1 MSLRIIL
8 GCLLVVIVAL
18 GVVAYQAIR
27 WAEGPAVPAE
37 ERPPSKVI
45 VIPDGSTF
53 QQVADLLERERL
65 IKSGFAFVLFGK
77 FQSADRKV
85 HAGEYEMNPG
95 MTPAEILSMLRNG
108 QVLLHS
114 LTVPEGLTFVQIAE
128 LASQDGLTDREEF
141 LRLAKDR
148 EFIGSLEIKAETLE
162 GYLYPDTYKFP
173 RPVKAREVLV
183 AMVEQ
188 LRQEFRADLRARM
201 QELKMTMH
209 EVLTLASVIE
219 KETGS
224 GGERPE
230 ISAVFHNRLK
240 KHIPLQ
246 SDPTVIYGLPAF
258 DGNLHKKDLSS
269 PSPYNTYR
277 VQGLPPGPIA
287 NPGIQAIRA
296 ALYPSDSRFLY
307 FVSKNDGTHQ
317 FSATLIEHNKAV
329 EKYQKRP
336 FRRGTHSQT
345 STVVPGDGGQA
356 HKEGVS

>member
-1 MSLRIIL
+1 M
-8 GCLLVVIVAL
+8 VAL
-18 GVVAYQAIR
+18 GVAAYQTIR
-27 WAEGPAVPAE
+27 WAEGPAIPAQE
-37 ERPPSKVI
+37 HPPSKV
-45 VIPDGSTF
+45 VMIPDGSTF
-53 QQVADLLERERL
+53 QQVAALLERERL
-65 IKSGFAFVLFGK
+65 IKSRSVFVLFGK
-77 FQSADRKV
+77 SQSAERKV
-85 HAGEYEMNPG
+85 HAGEYELNPG
-95 MTPAEILSMLRNG
+95 MTPAEILSKLLNG
-108 QVLLHS
+108 QVLLHP
-114 LTVPEGLTFVQIAE
+114 LTIPEGLTVAQIAD
-128 LASQDGLTDREEF
+128 LVSQQGLTDRVEF

-148 EFIGSLEIKAETLE
+148 AFIASLGIKAETLE
-162 GYLYPDTYKFP
+162 GYLYPNTYKFP
-173 RPVKAREVLV
+173 RAVKAREVL
-183 AMVEQ
+183 ATMVEQ
-188 LRQEFRADLRARM
+188 LRQVVGSDLLARM

-296 ALYPSDSRFLY
+296 TLYPSDSRSLY
-307 FVSKNDGTHQ
+307 FVSRNDGTHQ
-317 FSATLIEHNKAV
+317 FSTTLIEHNQAV

-336 FRRGTHSQT
+336 FRRASL
-345 STVVPGDGGQA
+345 PRM
-356 HKEGVS
+356 

>member
-8 GCLLVVIVAL
+8 ACLLVAMVAL
-18 GVVAYQAIR
+18 GVAAYQTIR
-27 WAEGPAVPAE
+27 WAEGPAIPAE
-37 ERPPSKVI
+37 QHPPSKVV

-53 QQVADLLERERL
+53 QHVATQLEREGL
-65 IKSGFAFVLFGK
+65 IRSSIFFVYFGK

-85 HAGEYEMNPG
+85 HAGEYELNPG
-95 MTPAEILSMLRNG
+95 MTPGEILTMLLNG
-108 QVLLHS
+108 HVLLHS
-114 LTVPEGLTFVQIAE
+114 LTIPEGLTFVQIAE
-128 LASQDGLTDREEF
+128 LASQDGFTDRAEF

-148 EFIGSLEIKAETLE
+148 TFVESLGIKAETLE

-173 RPVKAREVLV
+173 RGIKTREVLV

-188 LRQEFRADLRARM
+188 LRQVVGPDLLARM
-201 QELKMTMH
+201 QELHMTLH

-224 GGERPE
+224 GSERPE
-230 ISAVFHNRLK
+230 ISSVFHNRLK

-246 SDPTVIYGLPAF
+246 SDPTVIYGLPSF

-269 PSPYNTYR
+269 PSPYNTYL

-296 ALYPSDSRFLY
+296 TLYPSNSQFLY
-307 FVSKNDGTHQ
+307 FVSRNDGTHH

-336 FRRGTHSQT
+336 FRRGPHSQT
-345 STVVPGDGGQA
+345 LIVPGPGGLGQ
-356 HKEGVS
+356 KEGVL

>member
-1 MSLRIIL
+1 M
-8 GCLLVVIVAL
+8 VAL
-18 GVVAYQAIR
+18 GVAAYQTIR
-27 WAEGPAVPAE
+27 WAEGPVIPAQE
-37 ERPPSKVI
+37 HPPSKVI

-53 QQVADLLERERL
+53 QYVASLLEREGL
-65 IKSGFAFVLFGK
+65 IKSRTVFVLLGK
-77 FQSADRKV
+77 SQSADRKV
-85 HAGEYEMNPG
+85 HAGEYELNPG
-95 MTPAEILSMLRNG
+95 MTPAEILSKLLNG
-108 QVLLHS
+108 QVLLHP
-114 LTVPEGLTFVQIAE
+114 LTIPEGLTIAQIADV
-128 LASQDGLTDREEF
+128 ASEQGLTDPAEF
-141 LRLAKDR
+141 LRLANDR
-148 EFIGSLEIKAETLE
+148 AFIASLGIKAETLE
-162 GYLYPDTYKFP
+162 GYLYPNTYKFP
-173 RPVKAREVLV
+173 RPIKARELLV

-188 LRQEFRADLRARM
+188 LRQVVGPDLLARM

-296 ALYPSDSRFLY
+296 TLYPSDSHSLY
-307 FVSKNDGTHQ
+307 FVSRNDGTHQ

-336 FRRGTHSQT
+336 FRRASLPRT
-345 STVVPGDGGQA
+345 
-356 HKEGVS
+356 

>member
-1 MSLRIIL
+1 MV
-8 GCLLVVIVAL
+8 GL
-18 GVVAYQAIR
+18 GVAAYQTIR
-27 WAEGPAVPAE
+27 WAEGPVIPAQ
-37 ERPPSKVI
+37 ERPPSKII

-53 QQVADLLERERL
+53 QFVASLLERERL
-65 IKSGFAFVLFGK
+65 IKSHSAFVLFGK
-77 FQSADRKV
+77 SHSADRKV
-85 HAGEYEMNPG
+85 RAGEYELNPA
-95 MTPAEILSMLRNG
+95 MTPAEILSKLLSG
-108 QVLLHS
+108 QVVLHPV
-114 LTVPEGLTFVQIAE
+114 TIPEGLTFTQIAD
-128 LASQDGLTDREEF
+128 LISQQGVADRAEF
-141 LRLAKDR
+141 IRLAKDPA
-148 EFIGSLEIKAETLE
+148 FIASMGIKAETLE
-162 GYLYPDTYKFP
+162 GYLYPNTYKFP
-173 RPVKAREVLV
+173 RAVKAREVLV

-188 LRQEFRADLRARM
+188 LRQVVGPDLLARM

-258 DGNLHKKDLSS
+258 DGNLHKKDLSH

-277 VQGLPPGPIA
+277 VRGLPPGPIA

-296 ALYPSDSRFLY
+296 TLYPSDSHSLY
-307 FVSKNDGTHQ
+307 FVSRNDGTHQ
-317 FSATLIEHNKAV
+317 FSATLIEHNQAV

-336 FRRGTHSQT
+336 FRRASLPHL
-345 STVVPGDGGQA
+345 
-356 HKEGVS
+356 

>member
-8 GCLLVVIVAL
+8 GSLLVVVVAL
-18 GVVAYQAIR
+18 GVAAYQAIR
-27 WAEGPAVPAE
+27 WAEGPAIPTE
-37 ERPPSKVI
+37 EHPPSKVV

-53 QQVADLLERERL
+53 QHVATLLEHEQL
-65 IKSGFAFVLFGK
+65 IKSSSVFILFGK
-77 FQSADRKV
+77 SQSADRKV
-85 HAGEYEMNPG
+85 HAGEYELNPS
-95 MTPAEILSMLRNG
+95 MTPAEILSKLLNG
-108 QVLLHS
+108 QVLLHP
-114 LTVPEGLTFVQIAE
+114 LTIPEGLTITQIAD
-128 LASQDGLTDREEF
+128 LASEQGLTDRAEF

-148 EFIGSLEIKAETLE
+148 EFIASLGIKAETLE

-173 RPVKAREVLV
+173 RPIKAREVLV

-188 LRQEFRADLRARM
+188 LRQEVGPDLLARI

-219 KETGS
+219 KETGA

-296 ALYPSDSRFLY
+296 TLYPSDSRSLY
-307 FVSKNDGTHQ
+307 FVSRNDGTHQ

-345 STVVPGDGGQA
+345 SIVPGEGA
-356 HKEGVS
+356 RAYKEGVS

>member
-1 MSLRIIL
+1 M
-8 GCLLVVIVAL
+8 VAL
-18 GVVAYQAIR
+18 GVAAYQAIR
-27 WAEGPAVPAE
+27 WAEGPVIPTE
-37 ERPPSKVI
+37 THPPSKVV
-45 VIPDGSTF
+45 VIPDGATF
-53 QQVADLLERERL
+53 QQVASLLERERL
-65 IKSGFAFVLFGK
+65 IKSSTAFVLFGK
-77 FQSADRKV
+77 SQSADRKI
-85 HAGEYEMNPG
+85 HAGEYELNPG
-95 MTPAEILSMLRNG
+95 MTPAEILAKLISG
-108 QVLLHS
+108 QVLLHA
-114 LTVPEGLTFVQIAE
+114 LTFPEGLTITQIADAA
-128 LASQDGLTDREEF
+128 LQQGLTDREEF

-148 EFIGSLEIKAETLE
+148 TFIASLGIKAETLE

-173 RPVKAREVLV
+173 RPIKARELLV

-188 LRQEFRADLRARM
+188 LKQAIGPDLLARM
-201 QELKMTMH
+201 QEIKMTTH

-224 GGERPE
+224 GSERPE

-287 NPGIQAIRA
+287 SPGIQAIRA
-296 ALYPSDSRFLY
+296 TLYPSDSHSLY
-307 FVSKNDGTHQ
+307 FVSRNDGTHQ

-336 FRRGTHSQT
+336 FRRRALSQT
-345 STVVPGDGGQA
+345 SIVPGESLLS
-356 HKEGVS
+356 HNEGVS

>member
-1 MSLRIIL
+1 MKLRIIL
-8 GCLLVVIVAL
+8 GCLLGVMVAL
-18 GVVAYQAIR
+18 GVAAYQTIR
-27 WAEGPAVPAE
+27 WAEGPAIPTEAH
-37 ERPPSKVI
+37 PPSKVV

-53 QQVADLLERERL
+53 QQVAALLEREGL
-65 IKSGFAFVLFGK
+65 IKSSFSFVLLGK
-77 FQSADRKV
+77 SQSADRKV
-85 HAGEYEMNPG
+85 HAGEYELNPG
-95 MTPAEILSMLRNG
+95 MTPAEILAALLNG
-108 QVLLHS
+108 QVVLHP
-114 LTVPEGLTFVQIAE
+114 LTIPEGLTIVQIADLVSQE
-128 LASQDGLTDREEF
+128 GLADRTEF

-148 EFIGSLEIKAETLE
+148 AFIASLGIKAETLE

-173 RPVKAREVLV
+173 RGVKAREVLA

-188 LRQEFRADLRARM
+188 LKQVVGSDLLARM

-219 KETGS
+219 KETGE
-224 GGERPE
+224 GDERPE

-246 SDPTVIYGLPAF
+246 SDPTVIYGLPEF

-277 VQGLPPGPIA
+277 VEGLPPGPIA

-296 ALYPSDSRFLY
+296 TLYPSNSNFLY
-307 FVSKNDGTHQ
+307 FVSRNDGTHQ

-336 FRRGTHSQT
+336 FRRGPRSQT
-345 STVVPGDGGQA
+345 SLVPS
-356 HKEGVS
+356 EGTFAYQERVS

>member
-1 MSLRIIL
+1 MVRRFNLS
-8 GCLLVVIVAL
+8 
-18 GVVAYQAIR
+18 
-27 WAEGPAVPAE
+27 
-37 ERPPSKVI
+37 PS
-45 VIPDGSTF
+45 
-53 QQVADLLERERL
+53 LLERERL
-65 IKSGFAFVLFGK
+65 IKSRSAFVLLGK
-77 FQSADRKV
+77 FQSADRKI
-85 HAGEYEMNPG
+85 HAGEYELNPS
-95 MTPAEILSMLRNG
+95 MTPAEILSRLLNG

-114 LTVPEGLTFVQIAE
+114 ITIPEGLTITQIADLVSQQG
-128 LASQDGLTDREEF
+128 LADRAEF
-141 LRLAKDR
+141 LRLAKDPA
-148 EFIGSLEIKAETLE
+148 FVASLGIKAETLE
-162 GYLYPDTYKFP
+162 GYLYPNTYKFP
-173 RPVKAREVLV
+173 RGVKAREVLA

-188 LRQEFRADLRARM
+188 LRQMVGPDLLARM

-224 GGERPE
+224 GGERAE

-296 ALYPSDSRFLY
+296 ALYPSDSRSLY
-307 FVSKNDGTHQ
+307 FVSRNDGTHQ
-317 FSATLIEHNKAV
+317 FSAYAHRAQPSSGKVSKAAVFV
-329 EKYQKRP
+329 EGRSLP
-336 FRRGTHSQT
+336 RT
-345 STVVPGDGGQA
+345 STDLDRLSTLPYPSHPVHSIHPLHSTGLA
-356 HKEGVS
+356 IRVS

>member
-1 MSLRIIL
+1 
-8 GCLLVVIVAL
+8 
-18 GVVAYQAIR
+18 
-27 WAEGPAVPAE
+27 
-37 ERPPSKVI
+37 
-45 VIPDGSTF
+45 
-53 QQVADLLERERL
+53 
-65 IKSGFAFVLFGK
+65 
-77 FQSADRKV
+77 
-85 HAGEYEMNPG
+85 
-95 MTPAEILSMLRNG
+95 MTPAEILSMLRSG

-114 LTVPEGLTFVQIAE
+114 LTVPEGLTFVQIAD
-128 LASQDGLTDREEF
+128 LASQDGLTDRAEF

-188 LRQEFRADLRARM
+188 LRQEVGPDLLARM

-209 EVLTLASVIE
+209 EVLTLASIIE

-224 GGERPE
+224 GEERPE

-269 PSPYNTYR
+269 LSPYNTYR

-296 ALYPSDSRFLY
+296 TLYPSDSRSLY
-307 FVSKNDGTHQ
+307 FVSRNDGTHQ

-345 STVVPGDGGQA
+345 SIVPREGAQA

>member
-1 MSLRIIL
+1 M
-8 GCLLVVIVAL
+8 VVAL
-18 GVVAYQAIR
+18 GVAAQQTIR
-27 WAEGPAVPAE
+27 WAEGPAIPTE
-37 ERPPSKVI
+37 MHPPSKVV

-53 QQVADLLERERL
+53 QYVAALLKREGL
-65 IKSGFAFVLFGK
+65 IKSRSAFVLIGK
-77 FQSADRKV
+77 SQSADRKV
-85 HAGEYEMNPG
+85 QAGEYELNPG
-95 MTPAEILSMLRNG
+95 MTPAEILSVLLNG
-108 QVLLHS
+108 QVLLHP
-114 LTVPEGLTFVQIAE
+114 LTIPEGLTITQIADVV
-128 LASQDGLTDREEF
+128 SQLGLTDHVEF

-148 EFIGSLEIKAETLE
+148 AFVASLGIKAETLE

-173 RPVKAREVLV
+173 RPIEAREVLV

-188 LRQEFRADLRARM
+188 LRQVVGPDLLARM

-219 KETGS
+219 KETGT

-287 NPGIQAIRA
+287 NPGIEAIRA
-296 ALYPSDSRFLY
+296 ALFPSDSRSLY
-307 FVSKNDGTHQ
+307 FVSRNDGTHQ

-336 FRRGTHSQT
+336 FRRGTRSQT
-345 STVVPGDGGQA
+345 SIISGEGALA

>member
-8 GCLLVVIVAL
+8 AFLLVAMVAL
-18 GVVAYQAIR
+18 GVAAYQMIR
-27 WAEGPAVPAE
+27 WAEGPVIPAQE
-37 ERPPSKVI
+37 HPPSKVV

-53 QQVADLLERERL
+53 QYIASLLERERL
-65 IKSGFAFVLFGK
+65 IKSRAAFVLLGK
-77 FQSADRKV
+77 SQSADRKV
-85 HAGEYEMNPG
+85 HAGEYELNPS
-95 MTPAEILSMLRNG
+95 MTPAEILSKLLNG
-108 QVLLHS
+108 QVLLRP
-114 LTVPEGLTFVQIAE
+114 LTIPEGFTITQIAD
-128 LASQDGLTDREEF
+128 LVSQQGLTDRAEF

-148 EFIGSLEIKAETLE
+148 VFVASLGIKAETLE

-188 LRQEFRADLRARM
+188 LRQVVGPDLLARM

-296 ALYPSDSRFLY
+296 TLYPSDSRSLY
-307 FVSKNDGTHQ
+307 FVSRNDGTHQ
-317 FSATLIEHNKAV
+317 FSATLIEHNQAV

-336 FRRGTHSQT
+336 FRRASLPHM
-345 STVVPGDGGQA
+345 
-356 HKEGVS
+356 

>member
-1 MSLRIIL
+1 MNLRIIL
-8 GCLLVVIVAL
+8 GCLLVATVAL
-18 GVVAYQAIR
+18 GVAAYQTIR
-27 WAEGPAVPAE
+27 WAEGPAIPAQQH
-37 ERPPSKVI
+37 PPSKV
-45 VIPDGSTF
+45 VVVPDGSTF
-53 QQVADLLERERL
+53 QQVAMLLEREGL
-65 IKSGFAFVLFGK
+65 IKSSTFFVYFGK
-77 FQSADRKV
+77 SQSADRKV
-85 HAGEYEMNPG
+85 HAGEYELSPG
-95 MTPAEILSMLRNG
+95 MTPAEILAMLLNG
-108 QVLLHS
+108 HVLLHP
-114 LTVPEGLTFVQIAE
+114 LTIPEGLTFVQVAE
-128 LASQDGLTDREEF
+128 LASQDGFTDRVEF
-141 LRLAKDR
+141 FRLVKDR
-148 EFIGSLEIKAETLE
+148 EFIASLGIKAETLE

-173 RPVKAREVLV
+173 RGVKTREVLV
-183 AMVEQ
+183 TMVEQ
-188 LRQEFRADLRARM
+188 LRQVVGPDLLARM

-296 ALYPSDSRFLY
+296 ALYPSDSRSLY
-307 FVSKNDGTHQ
+307 FVSRNDGTHQ

-336 FRRGTHSQT
+336 FRRGSHSQT
-345 STVVPGDGGQA
+345 SIAPREGALVQ
-356 HKEGVS
+356 KEGVS

>member
-1 MSLRIIL
+1 M
-8 GCLLVVIVAL
+8 VAL
-18 GVVAYQAIR
+18 GVAAYQTIR
-27 WAEGPAVPAE
+27 WAEGPAIPTQE
-37 ERPPSKVI
+37 HPPSKVV
-45 VIPDGSTF
+45 VIPNGSTF
-53 QQVADLLERERL
+53 QHVAALLESEGL
-65 IKSGFAFVLFGK
+65 IKNRAVFVLFAK
-77 FQSADRKV
+77 SQSADRKIR
-85 HAGEYEMNPG
+85 AGEYELNPG
-95 MTPAEILSMLRNG
+95 MTPAEILSELLNG
-108 QVLLHS
+108 HVLLHP
-114 LTVPEGLTFVQIAE
+114 LTIPEGLTIGQIAD
-128 LASQDGLTDREEF
+128 LAAQDGLTDRADF

-148 EFIGSLEIKAETLE
+148 EFIASLGIKAETLE

-173 RPVKAREVLV
+173 HPTKAREVLV

-188 LRQEFRADLRARM
+188 LRQVVRPDLLARM
-201 QELKMTMH
+201 QDLKMTMH
-209 EVLTLASVIE
+209 EMLTLASVIE

-258 DGNLHKKDLSS
+258 DGNLHKKDLSN

-296 ALYPSDSRFLY
+296 TLYPSDSRSLY
-307 FVSKNDGTHQ
+307 FVSRNDGTHQ
-317 FSATLIEHNKAV
+317 FSRTLIEHNQAV

-336 FRRGTHSQT
+336 FRRASL
-345 STVVPGDGGQA
+345 PRM
-356 HKEGVS
+356 

>member
-1 MSLRIIL
+1 MRLRIIL
-8 GCLLVVIVAL
+8 GLLLVAVVAL
-18 GVVAYQAIR
+18 GVAAYQTIR
-27 WAEGPAVPAE
+27 WAEGPVIPTEAH
-37 ERPPSKVI
+37 PPSKVV

-53 QQVADLLERERL
+53 QFVAALLEREGL
-65 IKSGFAFVLFGK
+65 IKSRSVFVLIGK
-77 FQSADRKV
+77 SQSADRKV
-85 HAGEYEMNPG
+85 QAGEYELNPG
-95 MTPAEILSMLRNG
+95 MTPAEILSKLLNG
-108 QVLLHS
+108 EVLLHP
-114 LTVPEGLTFVQIAE
+114 LTIPEGLTITQIADVV
-128 LASQDGLTDREEF
+128 SQQGLTDRAEF

-148 EFIGSLEIKAETLE
+148 AFVASLGIKAETLE
-162 GYLYPDTYKFP
+162 GYLYPDTYRFP
-173 RPVKAREVLV
+173 RPIEAREVLV

-188 LRQEFRADLRARM
+188 LRQVVGPDLLARM
-201 QELKMTMH
+201 QELKMTIH

-296 ALYPSDSRFLY
+296 TLYPSDSRSLY
-307 FVSKNDGTHQ
+307 FVSRNDGTHQ

-345 STVVPGDGGQA
+345 SIVPGEGA
-356 HKEGVS
+356 LSHKIGVS

>member
-1 MSLRIIL
+1 M
-8 GCLLVVIVAL
+8 VAL
-18 GVVAYQAIR
+18 GVAAYQTIR
-27 WAEGPAVPAE
+27 WAEGPVIPAQE
-37 ERPPSKVI
+37 HPPSKVI

-53 QQVADLLERERL
+53 QHVASLLEREGL
-65 IKSGFAFVLFGK
+65 IKSHTVFVLLGK
-77 FQSADRKV
+77 SQSADRKV
-85 HAGEYEMNPG
+85 HAGEYELNPG
-95 MTPAEILSMLRNG
+95 MTPAEILSKLLNG
-108 QVLLHS
+108 QVLLHP
-114 LTVPEGLTFVQIAE
+114 LTIPEGLTIAQIADVV
-128 LASQDGLTDREEF
+128 SQQGLTDRAEF

-148 EFIGSLEIKAETLE
+148 TFIASLGIKAETLE

-173 RPVKAREVLV
+173 RPIKAREVLV

-188 LRQEFRADLRARM
+188 LRQAVGPDLLARM

-209 EVLTLASVIE
+209 EALTLASVIE

-277 VQGLPPGPIA
+277 VRGLPPGPIA

-296 ALYPSDSRFLY
+296 TLYPSDSRSLY
-307 FVSKNDGTHQ
+307 FVSRNDGTHQ
-317 FSATLIEHNKAV
+317 FSATLIEHNQAV

-336 FRRGTHSQT
+336 FRRASLRRT
-345 STVVPGDGGQA
+345 
-356 HKEGVS
+356 

>member
-1 MSLRIIL
+1 M
-8 GCLLVVIVAL
+8 
-18 GVVAYQAIR
+18 
-27 WAEGPAVPAE
+27 
-37 ERPPSKVI
+37 
-45 VIPDGSTF
+45 IPDGSTF
-53 QQVADLLERERL
+53 QFVAALLEREGL
-65 IKSGFAFVLFGK
+65 IKSRSVFVLIGK
-77 FQSADRKV
+77 SQSADRKV
-85 HAGEYEMNPG
+85 QAGEYELNPG
-95 MTPAEILSMLRNG
+95 MTPAEILSKLLNG
-108 QVLLHS
+108 EVLFHP
-114 LTVPEGLTFVQIAE
+114 LTIPEGLTITQIADVV
-128 LASQDGLTDREEF
+128 SQQGLTDRVEF

-148 EFIGSLEIKAETLE
+148 AFVASLGIKAETLE
-162 GYLYPDTYKFP
+162 GYLYPDTYRFP
-173 RPVKAREVLV
+173 RPIEAREVLV

-188 LRQEFRADLRARM
+188 LRQVVGPDLLARM
-201 QELKMTMH
+201 QELKMTIH

-219 KETGS
+219 KETGA
-224 GGERPE
+224 GDERPE

-258 DGNLHKKDLSS
+258 DGNLHKNDLSS

-296 ALYPSDSRFLY
+296 TLYPSDSRSLY
-307 FVSKNDGTHQ
+307 FVSRNDGTHQ

-345 STVVPGDGGQA
+345 SIVPGERA
-356 HKEGVS
+356 LAYKEGVS

>member
-8 GCLLVVIVAL
+8 GFLLVAMVAL
-18 GVVAYQAIR
+18 GVAAYQTIR
-27 WAEGPAVPAE
+27 WAEGPAIPAQE
-37 ERPPSKVI
+37 HPPSKVV

-53 QQVADLLERERL
+53 QYIASLLERERL
-65 IKSGFAFVLFGK
+65 IKSRAAFVLLGK
-77 FQSADRKV
+77 SQSADRKV
-85 HAGEYEMNPG
+85 RAGEYELNPS
-95 MTPAEILSMLRNG
+95 MTPAEILSKLLNG
-108 QVLLHS
+108 QVLLRP
-114 LTVPEGLTFVQIAE
+114 LTIPEGFTITQIAD
-128 LASQDGLTDREEF
+128 LVSQQGLTDRAEF

-148 EFIGSLEIKAETLE
+148 VFVASLGIKAETLE

-188 LRQEFRADLRARM
+188 LRQVVGPDLLARM

-296 ALYPSDSRFLY
+296 TLYPSDSRSLY
-307 FVSKNDGTHQ
+307 FVSRNDGTHQ
-317 FSATLIEHNKAV
+317 FSATLIEHNQAV

-336 FRRGTHSQT
+336 FRRASLPHM
-345 STVVPGDGGQA
+345 
-356 HKEGVS
+356 

>member
-8 GCLLVVIVAL
+8 GLLLVAVVAL
-18 GVVAYQAIR
+18 GIAAYQTIR
-27 WAEGPAVPAE
+27 WAEGPVIPTE
-37 ERPPSKVI
+37 EHPPSKVV

-53 QQVADLLERERL
+53 QFVAALLEREGL
-65 IKSGFAFVLFGK
+65 IKSRSVFVLIGK
-77 FQSADRKV
+77 SQSADRKV
-85 HAGEYEMNPG
+85 QAGEYELNPG
-95 MTPAEILSMLRNG
+95 MTPAEILSKLLNG
-108 QVLLHS
+108 EVLLHP
-114 LTVPEGLTFVQIAE
+114 LTIPEGLTITQIADVV
-128 LASQDGLTDREEF
+128 SQQGLTDRVEF

-148 EFIGSLEIKAETLE
+148 AFVASLGIKAETLE

-173 RPVKAREVLV
+173 RPIEAREVLV

-188 LRQEFRADLRARM
+188 LRQVVGPDLLARM
-201 QELKMTMH
+201 QELKMTIH

-219 KETGS
+219 KETGA
-224 GGERPE
+224 GDERPE

-296 ALYPSDSRFLY
+296 TLYPSDSRSLY
-307 FVSKNDGTHQ
+307 FVSRNDGTHQ

-336 FRRGTHSQT
+336 FRRGAHSQT
-345 STVVPGDGGQA
+345 SIVPGERA
-356 HKEGVS
+356 LANKEGVS

>member
-1 MSLRIIL
+1 MV
-8 GCLLVVIVAL
+8 GL
-18 GVVAYQAIR
+18 GVAAYQTIR
-27 WAEGPAVPAE
+27 WAEGPVIPAQ
-37 ERPPSKVI
+37 ERPPSKII

-53 QQVADLLERERL
+53 QFVASLLERERL
-65 IKSGFAFVLFGK
+65 IKSHSAFVLLGK
-77 FQSADRKV
+77 SQSVDRKV
-85 HAGEYEMNPG
+85 HAGEYELSPA
-95 MTPAEILSMLRNG
+95 MTPAEILSKLLSG
-108 QVLLHS
+108 QVVLHPF
-114 LTVPEGLTFVQIAE
+114 TIPEGLTLTQIAD
-128 LASQDGLTDREEF
+128 LISQQGVTDRAEF
-141 LRLAKDR
+141 IRLAKDR
-148 EFIGSLEIKAETLE
+148 AFIASLGIKAETLE
-162 GYLYPDTYKFP
+162 GYLYPNTYKFP
-173 RPVKAREVLV
+173 RTVKAREVLV

-188 LRQEFRADLRARM
+188 LRQVVGPDLLARM

-258 DGNLHKKDLSS
+258 DGNLHKKDLSH

-277 VQGLPPGPIA
+277 VRGLPPGPIA

-296 ALYPSDSRFLY
+296 TLYPSDSHSLY
-307 FVSKNDGTHQ
+307 FVSRNDGTHQ
-317 FSATLIEHNKAV
+317 FSATLIEHNQAV

-336 FRRGTHSQT
+336 FRRASL
-345 STVVPGDGGQA
+345 PRM
-356 HKEGVS
+356 

>member
-8 GCLLVVIVAL
+8 GSLLVAMVAL
-18 GVVAYQAIR
+18 GVAAYQTIR
-27 WAEGPAVPAE
+27 WAEGPVIPAQE
-37 ERPPSKVI
+37 HPPSKVV

-53 QQVADLLERERL
+53 QHVASLLEREGL
-65 IKSGFAFVLFGK
+65 IKSRSVFVLLGK
-77 FQSADRKV
+77 SQSVDRKV
-85 HAGEYEMNPG
+85 HAGEYELNPG
-95 MTPAEILSMLRNG
+95 MTPAEILSKLLNG
-108 QVLLHS
+108 QVLLHP
-114 LTVPEGLTFVQIAE
+114 LTIPEGLTIAQIADVV
-128 LASQDGLTDREEF
+128 SQQGLTDRAEF

-148 EFIGSLEIKAETLE
+148 TFIASLGIKAETLE

-173 RPVKAREVLV
+173 RPIKAREVLV

-188 LRQEFRADLRARM
+188 LRQAVGPDLLARM

-209 EVLTLASVIE
+209 EALTLASVIE

-277 VQGLPPGPIA
+277 VRGLPPGPIA

-296 ALYPSDSRFLY
+296 TLYPSDSRSLY
-307 FVSKNDGTHQ
+307 FVSRNDGTHQ
-317 FSATLIEHNKAV
+317 FSATLIEHNQAV

-336 FRRGTHSQT
+336 FRRASLRRT
-345 STVVPGDGGQA
+345 
-356 HKEGVS
+356 

>member
-1 MSLRIIL
+1 M
-8 GCLLVVIVAL
+8 VAL
-18 GVVAYQAIR
+18 GVAAYQAIR
-27 WAEGPAVPAE
+27 WAEGPVIPTEAH
-37 ERPPSKVI
+37 PPSKVV
-45 VIPDGSTF
+45 VIPDGATF
-53 QQVADLLERERL
+53 QHVASLLERERL
-65 IKSGFAFVLFGK
+65 IKSSTVFVLFGK
-77 FQSADRKV
+77 SQSADRKI
-85 HAGEYEMNPG
+85 HAGEYELNPG
-95 MTPAEILSMLRNG
+95 MTPAEILAKLISG
-108 QVLLHS
+108 QVLLHA
-114 LTVPEGLTFVQIAE
+114 LTFPEGLTIAQIADA
-128 LASQDGLTDREEF
+128 ASQQGLTDREEF

-148 EFIGSLEIKAETLE
+148 TFIASLGIKAETLE

-173 RPVKAREVLV
+173 RPIKARELLV

-188 LRQEFRADLRARM
+188 LKQAIGPALLTRM
-201 QELKMTMH
+201 HEMKMTTH

-224 GGERPE
+224 GSERPE

-287 NPGIQAIRA
+287 SPGIQAIRA
-296 ALYPSDSRFLY
+296 TLYPSDSHSLY
-307 FVSKNDGTHQ
+307 FVSRNDGTHQ

-336 FRRGTHSQT
+336 FRRRTLSQT
-345 STVVPGDGGQA
+345 SIVPGESLFSRNG
-356 HKEGVS
+356 GVS

>member
-1 MSLRIIL
+1 M
-8 GCLLVVIVAL
+8 VAL
-18 GVVAYQAIR
+18 GVAAYQTIR
-27 WAEGPAVPAE
+27 WAEGPAIPAQE
-37 ERPPSKVI
+37 HPPSKVV

-53 QQVADLLERERL
+53 QQVAVLLERERL
-65 IKSGFAFVLFGK
+65 IKSRSAFVLLGK
-77 FQSADRKV
+77 SQSAERKV
-85 HAGEYEMNPG
+85 HAGEYELNPS
-95 MTPAEILSMLRNG
+95 MTPAEILSKLLNG
-108 QVLLHS
+108 QVLLRP
-114 LTVPEGLTFVQIAE
+114 LTIPEGFTITQIAD
-128 LASQDGLTDREEF
+128 LVSQQGLTDRAEF

-148 EFIGSLEIKAETLE
+148 VFVASLGIKAETLE

-188 LRQEFRADLRARM
+188 LRQVVGPDLLARM

-296 ALYPSDSRFLY
+296 TLYPSDSRSLY
-307 FVSKNDGTHQ
+307 FVSRNDGTHH
-317 FSATLIEHNKAV
+317 FSATLIEHNQAV

-336 FRRGTHSQT
+336 FRRASLPRT
-345 STVVPGDGGQA
+345 
-356 HKEGVS
+356 